1 MKKVIAKEVNPAH
14 VDFSYYFDND
24 GLKSIGGENCAVYIV
39 PADRR
44 RNSGF
49 NMDEYRETE
58 RLKARDLQLTMARR
72 RQVRGSIKDYVTV
85 YRDFCRA
92 DGDWSSSR
100 RTRLYTKHGGE
111 YCELLEILEFFY
123 SDHVLSENPGPFF
136 QGGVKSEG
144 LC

>member
-1 MKKVIAKEVNPAH
+1 MRPIT
-14 VDFSYYFDND
+14 S
-24 GLKSIGGENCAVYIV
+24 
-39 PADRR
+39 
-44 RNSGF
+44 
-49 NMDEYRETE
+49 TE
-58 RLKARDLQLTMARR
+58 RLKAKDLQFIMSRS

-92 DGDWSSSR
+92 DGDWSASR

-111 YCELLEILEFFY
+111 YCELLGILELYY

-136 QGGVKSEG
+136 QGGMKSEG